1 MLIKR
6 EECTATPLLVQED
19 SSSLLLL
26 LLLLEPH
33 TWVME
38 LLAPS
43 CVMGTVN
50 SLMDTVIRSIRL
62 IPPRPADSDAG
73 EKTHATHAQA
83 CVSLQLSNNY
93 M

>member
-26 LLLLEPH
+26 LLLEPH
-33 TWVME
+33 TWVMK

-50 SLMDTVIRSIRL
+50 SLMCTDIRSIRL